1 MREVDLMIVLGRHMR
16 QTDANHCTAAC
27 TSTICNCPRLVQ
39 SKISIVCELHCL
51 PAGWDTNRVQRRQRS
66 RRRARP
72 PSSLRRCCE
81 RSLPA
86 HAECT
91 WQSSAVQAFRMGPS
105 VGTEGDPCT
114 VLNAHAGSVTCDPGI
129 WREASRAV
137 CSYFRKSKP
146 VHCEMPIWRCNAS
159 TAVGWEGA
167 HATDRARG
175 APFMQPWHANGSKS
189 FGRTPP
195 RTHREAPSNRCRLRR
210 SRALDDIAQ
219 GLALSPQRKPG
230 LFTAGRRCLSRGRPS
245 QNRVGP
251 GPQAPQPQ
259 QRQRGPVPRRL
270 RKPTRAGEGE
280 RYSSW

>member
-1 MREVDLMIVLGRHMR
+1 MRSFSVDTCGK
-16 QTDANHCTAAC
+16 QTQIIAQQHAPAPYATAHDLYSQRYPLYVSSTAFLRAASTGGEHAVHAVCRVRYSCVRAC
-27 TSTICNCPRLVQ
+27 LAARGL
-39 SKISIVCELHCL
+39 
-51 PAGWDTNRVQRRQRS
+51 AWDTNRVQRRQRS

-159 TAVGWEGA
+159 FVTFFSG
-167 HATDRARG
+167 T
-175 APFMQPWHANGSKS
+175 
-189 FGRTPP
+189 
-195 RTHREAPSNRCRLRR
+195 RE
-210 SRALDDIAQ
+210 
-219 GLALSPQRKPG
+219 
-230 LFTAGRRCLSRGRPS
+230 
-245 QNRVGP
+245 
-251 GPQAPQPQ
+251 
-259 QRQRGPVPRRL
+259 
-270 RKPTRAGEGE
+270 
-280 RYSSW
+280 

>member
-1 MREVDLMIVLGRHMR
+1 MSS
-16 QTDANHCTAAC
+16 TAFLRAASTGGEHAVHAVCRVRYSCVRAC
-27 TSTICNCPRLVQ
+27 LAARGL
-39 SKISIVCELHCL
+39 
-51 PAGWDTNRVQRRQRS
+51 AWDTNRVQRRQRS

-159 TAVGWEGA
+159 
-167 HATDRARG
+167 
-175 APFMQPWHANGSKS
+175 
-189 FGRTPP
+189 
-195 RTHREAPSNRCRLRR
+195 
-210 SRALDDIAQ
+210 
-219 GLALSPQRKPG
+219 
-230 LFTAGRRCLSRGRPS
+230 
-245 QNRVGP
+245 
-251 GPQAPQPQ
+251 
-259 QRQRGPVPRRL
+259 
-270 RKPTRAGEGE
+270 AGE
-280 RYSSW
+280 RSWMKLVSAVPKRADAQREMRRDKMDSGKRNFFFPAVVTIFS

>member
-1 MREVDLMIVLGRHMR
+1 MSS
-16 QTDANHCTAAC
+16 TAFLRAASTGGEHAVHAVCRVRYSCVRAC
-27 TSTICNCPRLVQ
+27 LAARGL
-39 SKISIVCELHCL
+39 
-51 PAGWDTNRVQRRQRS
+51 AWDTNRVQRRQRS

-159 TAVGWEGA
+159 VVLL
-167 HATDRARG
+167 AT
-175 APFMQPWHANGSKS
+175 
-189 FGRTPP
+189 
-195 RTHREAPSNRCRLRR
+195 
-210 SRALDDIAQ
+210 
-219 GLALSPQRKPG
+219 
-230 LFTAGRRCLSRGRPS
+230 RPH
-245 QNRVGP
+245 
-251 GPQAPQPQ
+251 
-259 QRQRGPVPRRL
+259 RQRISQVPCTWAPYAWYELTTWRR
-270 RKPTRAGEGE
+270 RGEFGSLAYSTFGGE
-280 RYSSW
+280 R

>member
-1 MREVDLMIVLGRHMR
+1 MYSQRYPLYVSS
-16 QTDANHCTAAC
+16 TAFLRAASTGGEHAVHAVCRVRYSCVRAC
-27 TSTICNCPRLVQ
+27 LAARGL
-39 SKISIVCELHCL
+39 
-51 PAGWDTNRVQRRQRS
+51 AWDTNRVQRRQRS

-159 TAVGWEGA
+159 YVRCTALFFRAWFRPPSRVQL
-167 HATDRARG
+167 HSHVAT
-175 APFMQPWHANGSKS
+175 
-189 FGRTPP
+189 
-195 RTHREAPSNRCRLRR
+195 
-210 SRALDDIAQ
+210 
-219 GLALSPQRKPG
+219 
-230 LFTAGRRCLSRGRPS
+230 
-245 QNRVGP
+245 
-251 GPQAPQPQ
+251 Q
-259 QRQRGPVPRRL
+259 QW
-270 RKPTRAGEGE
+270 K
-280 RYSSW
+280 